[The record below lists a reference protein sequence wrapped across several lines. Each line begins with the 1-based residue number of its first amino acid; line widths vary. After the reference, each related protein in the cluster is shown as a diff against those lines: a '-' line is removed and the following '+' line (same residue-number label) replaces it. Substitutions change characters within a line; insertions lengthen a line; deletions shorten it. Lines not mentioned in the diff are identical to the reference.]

1 MFPSEARKIVFS
13 ATYSKKSLNEIIK
26 KEEFVYVHT
35 LKKEGK
41 LNVKMTNNIEEIL
54 SFDEKE
60 ETEIHA
66 EDMHLENIKK
76 YKLPISISELSFF

>member
-1 MFPSEARKIVFS
+1 
-13 ATYSKKSLNEIIK
+13 
-26 KEEFVYVHT
+26 
-35 LKKEGK
+35 
-41 LNVKMTNNIEEIL
+41 MTDNIEEIL

-76 YKLPISISELSFF
+76 YKLPVLSS